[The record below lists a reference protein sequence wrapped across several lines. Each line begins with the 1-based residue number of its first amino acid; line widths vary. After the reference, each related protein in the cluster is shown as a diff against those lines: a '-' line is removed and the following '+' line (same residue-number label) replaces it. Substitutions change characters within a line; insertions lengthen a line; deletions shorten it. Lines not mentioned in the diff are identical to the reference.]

1 VIVRPENSAEIRTR
15 KFTATKLPASGGGGR
30 WASVPLYA
38 HRTFYVEYPVALIYS
53 RLRTH
58 IGLFMQNLALNIG

>member
-1 VIVRPENSAEIRTR
+1 LKPENSARMRTGEFYR
-15 KFTATKLPASGGGGR
+15 TSFPAGGGGGR